1 MDDQQIADRIEQLED
16 EERRLRAEESAAGA
30 AGHRDEATLA
40 ADAGRLA
47 AIKVELAQRGD
58 LQRRRRAL
66 ADAGRN
72 PDEAELRDP
81 GTVEGYLG

>member
-1 MDDQQIADRIEQLED
+1 MDDQQITARIEQLEE
-16 EERRLRAEESAAGA
+16 EERRLRTDEAAAAA
-30 AGHRDEATLA
+30 AGHRSAETLA
-40 ADAGRLA
+40 ADATRLA
-47 AIKVELAQRGD
+47 AIKVELDQLWD

-66 ADAGRN
+66 ASAGRN